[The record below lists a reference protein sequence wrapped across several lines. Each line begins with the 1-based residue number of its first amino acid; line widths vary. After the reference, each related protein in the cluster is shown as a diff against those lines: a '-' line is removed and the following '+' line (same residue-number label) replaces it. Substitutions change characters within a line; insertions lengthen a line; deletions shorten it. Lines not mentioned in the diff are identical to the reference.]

1 MDIWRTPSDIPDTLE
16 TSVVTI
22 GVFDGVH
29 RGHQAVLNRTVE
41 VARECGC
48 TPVALTFNPHPFIVH
63 NPDFDINMVSTLDDR
78 LDRLAAAGIEACYV
92 QKYDLD
98 YAQASPREFVE
109 KQLIGELKARSIV
122 VGEDVRFGRD
132 NAGDGALLKEL
143 GEGLGC
149 RIELVEDLTDEHGRR
164 WSSTWLR
171 ELLAKG
177 DVAGAREV
185 LGRPHRVRGKVVRG
199 FQRGRALGFP
209 TANLTGD
216 DLGEVPADGVYAGW
230 LVETAPGT
238 NAAVYLPAAISV
250 GTTPHFGNKERTV
263 EAHVLGRSD
272 LNLYDTPIALDF
284 VERIRPMM
292 KFGSVDELTARM
304 DEDIRLTAQILGV
317 PTAGRVNPE
326 DVTAQ

>member
-1 MDIWRTPSDIPDTLE
+1 MDIWHTPSDIPSTLE
-16 TSVVTI
+16 TSVLTI

-41 VARECGC
+41 LARECGC
-48 TPVALTFNPHPFIVH
+48 TPIALTFDPHPFIVH
-63 NPDFDINMVSTLDDR
+63 NPDFAINMVSTLEDR

-92 QKYDLD
+92 QEYTLD

-109 KQLIGELKARSIV
+109 KQLVGELKARTIV

-132 NAGDGALLKEL
+132 NSGDGALLKEL
-143 GEGLGC
+143 GEELGC
-149 RIELVEDLTDEHGRR
+149 RVELVEDLTDGQGRR

-230 LVETAPGT
+230 LVETAPGS

-250 GTTPHFGNKERTV
+250 GTNPHFGNKERTV

-317 PTAGRVNPE
+317 PTAGRVNPD

>member
-1 MDIWRTPSDIPDTLE
+1 MDIWRTPSDIPSTLE
-16 TSVVTI
+16 TSVLTI

-41 VARECGC
+41 LARECGC
-48 TPVALTFNPHPFIVH
+48 TPIALTFDPHPFIVH
-63 NPDFDINMVSTLDDR
+63 NPDFAINMVSTLEDR

-92 QKYDLD
+92 QEYTLD

-109 KQLIGELKARSIV
+109 KQLVGELKARTIV

-132 NAGDGALLKEL
+132 NSGDGALLKEL
-143 GEGLGC
+143 GEELGC
-149 RIELVEDLTDEHGRR
+149 RVELVEDLTDEHGRR

-216 DLGEVPADGVYAGW
+216 DLGEVPTDGVYAGW

-238 NAAVYLPAAISV
+238 SAAVYLPAAISV
-250 GTTPHFGNKERTV
+250 GTNPHFGNTERTV

-272 LNLYDTPIALDF
+272 LNLYDKPIALDF

-292 KFGSVDELTARM
+292 KFDSLDELTARM

-326 DVTAQ
+326 DVAAQ